1 MGVRFSC
8 HVCSKKL
15 NIKEEL
21 AGRRGICPACSARIR
36 IPVEDADFSTAVDD
50 PKPALAATA
59 GDTSGSSNGSSVP
72 EPTNGAAVKQRA
84 NKPESKQAPSISGRI
99 DALDGEPTSTWYV
112 RPPSGGQY
120 GPADGD
126 TLRDWI
132 KEGRVASNSLLWRDG
147 WPQWREAKNALLE
160 IADQLPSA
168 ESAPDTPISTPNN
181 QTVEKTS
188 ISEDE
193 INDFGFQELEASSP
207 QQPAQKSPAL
217 NEADHKIGAQRRAKN
232 SKRIVTIG
240 MLIGTAV
247 LLLAGVVYLA
257 QR

>member
-1 MGVRFSC
+1 M
-8 HVCSKKL
+8 
-15 NIKEEL
+15 
-21 AGRRGICPACSARIR
+21 
-36 IPVEDADFSTAVDD
+36 
-50 PKPALAATA
+50 LAAEAFAQHALREFVFQSKMRIFQRPLMILNQLWLRLLAIHQDLQTVHPFLSQPMEQRSNSER
-59 GDTSGSSNGSSVP
+59 TSQNRNRPRPLAVGLTRSMANPHRLGMYVLPAVGS
-72 EPTNGAAVKQRA
+72 T
-84 NKPESKQAPSISGRI
+84 
-99 DALDGEPTSTWYV
+99 D
-112 RPPSGGQY
+112 
-120 GPADGD
+120 PADGD

-217 NEADHKIGAQRRAKN
+217 NEANHKIGAQRRAKN